1 MEPSAKSEPSTNT
14 SPTSIPIISATFCD
28 PEADIT
34 FKSSDSVLFKIHRKY
49 LEATSAGFTAPPFV
63 ETDHEVVL
71 LQEPCEVLEILFRFI
86 HPPTESQQYRQPA
99 MMGVKADVL
108 FAVAEAAEK
117 YLVFGAMNICLSR
130 MDKIAEER
138 PLEILNHCYKHGYD
152 ELADQV
158 ALHTIA
164 FRLPVVAAKLTYPGL
179 LQKWLVYYDHWMDLS
194 RFTRGFIQKSSYGSC
209 GKVMSWE
216 IAFLNKFADYPLCV
230 ISPPPLPSTPTCP
243 YSGGCH
249 IKDMSTLFSELA
261 RRGNAIPKF
270 MSIQIV

>member
-99 MMGVKADVL
+99 MMGVKPDVL

-179 LQKWLVYYDHWMDLS
+179 LQKWVRLIFPIFYLS
-194 RFTRGFIQKSSYGSC
+194 SNRSVLIPSLFTTTIGWTFHDSRADSS
-209 GKVMSWE
+209 K
-216 IAFLNKFADYPLCV
+216 
-230 ISPPPLPSTPTCP
+230 SPPTAVA
-243 YSGGCH
+243 
-249 IKDMSTLFSELA
+249 A
-261 RRGNAIPKF
+261 RL
-270 MSIQIV
+270 